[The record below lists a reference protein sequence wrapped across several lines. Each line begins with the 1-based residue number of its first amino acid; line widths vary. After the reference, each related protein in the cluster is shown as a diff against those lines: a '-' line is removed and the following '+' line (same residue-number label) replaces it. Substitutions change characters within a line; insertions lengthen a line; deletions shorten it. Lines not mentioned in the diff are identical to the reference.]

1 MTEHTA
7 KQPSA
12 SHVFEF
18 GDPEPVL
25 TNNPLDYL
33 GTYLDIHGEYYRP
46 PVSLTGLANLMSAN
60 AHHGPI
66 LHFKKNMV
74 LKWFIPSKLV
84 TYASLQKAALDY
96 GVFGNMYFQKFKNY
110 FGKVVRTERLPAIS
124 MRRGKEP
131 GQFFKLKND
140 GSTIEFKKDEVIHI
154 KEPDIMQEIYGM
166 PEYVGGIQSVL
177 LSEEAGLFR
186 RKYYSNGAHMG
197 YILLTNDADL
207 DDKTAQKI
215 EEKVR
220 ASKGPGNFRSLYINI
235 GKTSARKPV
244 EIIPVGDISTKDEF
258 ERVKNITKEE
268 MLSMHRMQAGLSGVM
283 AENTGGYGDIKKIME
298 VYHELEIG
306 AMQQPF
312 LELNEHLGTKA
323 VSFKDPIWQNDNS
336 KDVMTINEQRVKN
349 GLEPIEGGNA
359 IYMPSGNIPAIE
371 AEEG

>member
-1 MTEHTA
+1 MSENIAT
-7 KQPSA
+7 QPSA

-18 GDPEPVL
+18 GDPEPIL

-33 GTYLDIHGEYYRP
+33 GTYLDVHGEYYRP

-96 GVFGNMYFQKFKNY
+96 GVFGNMYFQKFKNH
-110 FGKVVRTERLPAIS
+110 FGTVVRTERLPAVS

-154 KEPDIMQEIYGM
+154 KEPDVMQEIYGM

-207 DDKTAQKI
+207 DDDTAKKI

-312 LELNEHLGTKA
+312 LELNEFLGANA
-323 VSFKDPIWQNDNS
+323 VRFKEPKWHEDN
-336 KDVMTINEQRVKN
+336 N
-349 GLEPIEGGNA
+349 
-359 IYMPSGNIPAIE
+359 
-371 AEEG
+371 

>member
-1 MTEHTA
+1 MNKHTA
-7 KQPSA
+7 KKPSA

-18 GDPEPVL
+18 GDPEPIL
-25 TNNPLDYL
+25 TNNPIDYL
-33 GTYLDIHGEYYRP
+33 GTFLDVHGEYYRP

-74 LKWFIPSKLV
+74 LKWLTPSRLA
-84 TYASLQKAALDY
+84 TYATIQKAALDY
-96 GVFGNMYFQKFKNY
+96 FVTGNMYFQKFYN
-110 FGKVVRTERLPAIS
+110 GLGRVVRTERLSAIS

-154 KEPDIMQEIYGM
+154 KEPDIMQEIYGV

-186 RKYYSNGAHMG
+186 RRYYSNGAHMG

-207 DDKTAQKI
+207 DEVTAKAI

-235 GKTSARKPV
+235 GKSAAKKPV

-312 LELNEHLGTKA
+312 LELNAHLGANVVRFKEPKWHEETK
-323 VSFKDPIWQNDNS
+323 
-336 KDVMTINEQRVKN
+336 
-349 GLEPIEGGNA
+349 
-359 IYMPSGNIPAIE
+359 
-371 AEEG
+371 